1 MTGFSQIGKSDLDA
15 DTGRLSD
22 AQIIELLASEIRDT
36 STRASTF
43 ILAGERILATVAAIF
58 ALVGAFAV
66 SGSRTYIFM
75 GLPLAIGI
83 VVTYTLFLNNE
94 AMALGGYRQALE
106 EEFTRRAG
114 VPIFQWESTIARNN
128 HNRVQVLAV
137 LALLGVAFTA
147 SCVVAL
153 VQAFATQTPG
163 TWGHEFSALYIA
175 ATIASILLDIGTMAA
190 CFLAQERNRFKF
202 HMLVAS
208 EFSTLPTMSKRPT
221 SSSAE

>member
-1 MTGFSQIGKSDLDA
+1 MTGFSQICKSDLDA

-153 VQAFATQTPG
+153 VPSVRNPNTWHVGSRVFGALHRCYDRIDSTRYWYHGGLLLGAGTQPVQVPHAG
-163 TWGHEFSALYIA
+163 
-175 ATIASILLDIGTMAA
+175 
-190 CFLAQERNRFKF
+190 R
-202 HMLVAS
+202 
-208 EFSTLPTMSKRPT
+208 
-221 SSSAE
+221 